1 MVEPKTRPT
10 KASATQFISRIPD
23 PGMRGDAKRLAA
35 MMKRAT
41 GARAEM
47 WGTNIVGFGRF
58 QYKKGTE
65 WMQLGFSPRK
75 GRITVYLPSGIDG
88 LEPQIE
94 KLGNPACGKSCVYV
108 EALADMSEPVFE
120 QLLRA
125 SVKKT
130 RALKPR

>member
-1 MVEPKTRPT
+1 MAEPKTRPT
-10 KASATQFISRIPD
+10 KESVSQFLAKIPD
-23 PGMRGDAKRLAA
+23 AGTRGDTKRLVA
-35 MMKRAT
+35 MMRRVT

-47 WGTNIVGFGRF
+47 WGANIVGFGRF

-75 GRITVYLPSGIDG
+75 GRITVYLPSGIEG
-88 LEPQIE
+88 LEEEIE

-108 EALADMSEPVFE
+108 EALADMSEPDFE

>member
-1 MVEPKTRPT
+1 MAEPKTRPT
-10 KASATQFISRIPD
+10 KASATQFISKIPD
-23 PGMRGDAKRLAA
+23 PGMRGDAKRLAR
-35 MMKRAT
+35 MMRRVT

-47 WGTNIVGFGRF
+47 WGPNIVGFGRF

-75 GRITVYLPSGIDG
+75 GRITVYLPSGIEG
-88 LEPQIE
+88 LEEQIE
-94 KLGNPACGKSCVYV
+94 NLGNPACGKGCVYV
-108 EALADMSEPVFE
+108 EALADMSEPEFE
-120 QLLRA
+120 ELLRE